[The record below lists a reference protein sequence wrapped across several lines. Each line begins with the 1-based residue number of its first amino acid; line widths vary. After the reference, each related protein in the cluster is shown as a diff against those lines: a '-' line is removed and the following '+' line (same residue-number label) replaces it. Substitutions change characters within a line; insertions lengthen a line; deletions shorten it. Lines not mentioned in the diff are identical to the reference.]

1 VSTPDGRTPAGGRGA
16 GDGHVSPGGESPI
29 GRPPAEGLVGE
40 GVTHPFTADAR
51 PGQGDAIDRVPE
63 RPERRELA
71 PAKGDSDLRGQT
83 PDDMEPPDD
92 ALLVVRGLKK
102 YFPIR
107 KGLFNRHVGDVKAV
121 DGVSFFLRKGETLG
135 MVGESGCGKSTTGR
149 ALLNLI
155 EPTAGAALFSG
166 RNIFEMDKGELRRL
180 RRKAQIVFQ
189 DPYSSLNPRM
199 TVGDMIREVLSIHN
213 LAKGQKA
220 QDRVAELLA
229 VVGLRPEHAVRYPH
243 EFSGGQ
249 RQRLGIARAL
259 AVEPE
264 LIVCDE
270 PVSALD
276 VSVQAQVINLLQ
288 DLQTQFGLSYL
299 FIAHDL
305 SVVEHISDRVAVM
318 YLGRIVELSESG
330 ELYRNP
336 LMPYTQALLSAV
348 PIPDPRAKRTRIT
361 LEGDVPSPANPP
373 SGCPFH
379 PRCQHPL
386 KDQDCAEIVPPLADK
401 GGGHFAA
408 CIKVP
413 LGAGMHVGGNGPGH
427 KYGLP
432 VVPRPST
439 PPPGGGEMP
448 RA

>member
-1 VSTPDGRTPAGGRGA
+1 MAATPEGRTPAGGRGA
-16 GDGHVSPGGESPI
+16 GDGRHSGGE
-29 GRPPAEGLVGE
+29 RPREAADALVGE
-40 GVTHPFTADAR
+40 G
-51 PGQGDAIDRVPE
+51 IDRGPVTGDPGRGE
-63 RPERRELA
+63 VDRILEPAERRTLP
-71 PAKGDSDLRGQT
+71 PAKGDSEIGGLT
-83 PDDMEPPDD
+83 PDDVPVPQD
-92 ALLVVRGLKK
+92 ALLVVSGLKK
-102 YFPIR
+102 YFPIH
-107 KGLFNRHVGDVKAV
+107 KGFLNRHVGDVKAV
-121 DGVSFFLRKGETLG
+121 DGVSFHLRKGETLG
-135 MVGESGCGKSTTGR
+135 LVGESGCGKSTTGR
-149 ALLNLI
+149 ALLKLI
-155 EPTAGAALFSG
+155 DPTEGSAFFEG
-166 RNIFEMDKGELRRL
+166 RDIFKMDKGELRRL
-180 RRKAQIVFQ
+180 RRKVQIVFQ
-189 DPYSSLNPRM
+189 DPFSSLNPRM
-199 TVGDMIREVLSIHN
+199 TISDMLREVLSIHN

-220 QDRVAELLA
+220 NDRIAELLR

-288 DLQTQFGLSYL
+288 DLQREFGLTYI

-318 YLGRIVELSESG
+318 YLGRIVELSDSD

-348 PIPDPRAKRTRIT
+348 PIPDPRAKRQRIV

-413 LGAGMHVGGNGPGH
+413 LGAGYRGDDVHGNGR
-427 KYGLP
+427 GLP
-432 VVPRPST
+432 IIPS
-439 PPPGGGEMP
+439 PPPGGETPRSAPP